1 MIKLESKHD
10 FLLLTATSLKR
21 KLYQHATLLQ
31 ILTQHSNKTCKCAKA
46 IYVGKKSSASIGTLT
61 DVMGLQ
67 LEPALKYHDR
77 QT

>member
-31 ILTQHSNKTCKCAKA
+31 ILTQHSNKR
-46 IYVGKKSSASIGTLT
+46 VN
-61 DVMGLQ
+61 
-67 LEPALKYHDR
+67 ALKPSMWGKNHP
-77 QT
+77 QVLAL